1 MIEQVLGVT
10 LRELLYLCGRGY
22 IVAGAITVC
31 AVKCTDPWCAAWQRM
46 VMADPKPAPKC
57 KRMEHV
63 VRPGMV
69 NGLRCPN

>member
-10 LRELLYLCGRGY
+10 LRELLYLCGCGWS
-22 IVAGAITVC
+22 GEMFPMHNGKVC
-31 AVKCTDPWCAAWQRM
+31 GNGM

-57 KRMEHV
+57 KRTCCQTS
-63 VRPGMV
+63 RMV